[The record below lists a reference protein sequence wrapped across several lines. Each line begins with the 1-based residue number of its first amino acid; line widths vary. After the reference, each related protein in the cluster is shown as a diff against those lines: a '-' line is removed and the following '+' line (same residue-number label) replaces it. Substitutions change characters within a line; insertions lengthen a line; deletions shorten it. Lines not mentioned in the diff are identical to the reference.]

1 MTLGC
6 TGSSSQQSSESD
18 ARDVTL
24 PQKKSVAKLRS
35 SSSGCGVVTVVKV
48 EQRRRNS
55 SAGDHDDND
64 DDEDDDDGGDD
75 DDTCHSDSTS
85 DFDTAAGCSE
95 VRLLHLTCAVANVLI
110 TGSPVWA
117 RGDPHLSLYFP
128 TFYSY

>member
-55 SAGDHDDND
+55 SAGDHDDN

>member
-64 DDEDDDDGGDD
+64 DEDDDDGGDD

-117 RGDPHLSLYFP
+117 WGDPHLSLHFP